1 MFLDKN
7 TRDFRKKQKARVF
20 RKNTRVFRKTTQ
32 KTRVSGEKTRENDQK
47 WEKTL
52 INEPK
57 CQNFKIFHHLK
68 IHKKI

>member
-1 MFLDKN
+1 M
-7 TRDFRKKQKARVF
+7 FRKNRRVF
-20 RKNTRVFRKTTQ
+20 RKKTQ

-47 WEKTL
+47 WEENIDTV
-52 INEPK
+52 NEPK